1 MARFEARTA
10 QHTPSPSGFTG
21 LGSSPRARAWAVLSI
36 FAGLALSFG
45 LLVPETHAM
54 LPPGGV
60 AAPAAERIDTFM
72 SRCTDGGL
80 SGSLLVELGGEVILH
95 RGYGV
100 LDRGTG
106 RTAEADTPYHLGSL
120 GKQFTATAILL
131 LEEDG
136 KLSTSDLLS
145 RYLPDVPPDKAGI
158 TLDHLLHH
166 TSGLPYL
173 PQGDL
178 AANLPMET
186 AAREILAYPLVSAPG
201 AQYGYSSPGYTLLAA
216 VIEQVSGQD
225 YDSFL
230 RARIFE
236 PAGMAHTGSDQDTV
250 RWVGD
255 LRTPSYTGSGVDD
268 PIYPAVGWSRFRGA
282 GSVVSTAG
290 DLWRW
295 EQALRS
301 HRVLGPAAT
310 EKLFA
315 PAVAVGPNIEHA
327 CGWNV
332 AQSARGT
339 TVIMHAGDLGG
350 FNVDMRRLV
359 DEHATI
365 IFLSNARSG
374 GRGYREAVS
383 IAVTRLLFG
392 PEPEFPP
399 ARVILNEE
407 TRRAWNTRWAL
418 PGGVAGA
425 DSIRA
430 RVDGDV
436 VWLQPI
442 GQAAISAVAGGDS
455 SAMVA
460 EAQLSA
466 LARDVVP
473 ILLSGNLAELSPL
486 VHPSIPASL
495 HIELINFWEA
505 TADSLGTPVE
515 TELLGTAWSPPSGGK
530 TLLRI
535 RGARATQLLSIDW
548 VGGKLLNSEPVPGG
562 AFELPFFAVSPDRVA
577 RFDLW
582 AGRTT
587 YIGRP
592 RGASGG

>member
-1 MARFEARTA
+1 MRFQIRPRPSSRSTTPIARGHRFRRV
-10 QHTPSPSGFTG
+10 PS
-21 LGSSPRARAWAVLSI
+21 LARAATL
-36 FAGLALSFG
+36 LAL
-45 LLVPETHAM
+45 VTM
-54 LPPGGV
+54 TPGWCSAV
-60 AAPAAERIDTFM
+60 DHSAAAQIDTFM
-72 SRCTDGGL
+72 SRCADGGL
-80 SGSLLVELGGEVILH
+80 SGSLLVERDGQVILH
-95 RGYGV
+95 RGYG
-100 LDRGTG
+100 LAEREAG
-106 RTAEADTPYHLGSL
+106 RPAEAETPYHLGSL

-131 LEEDG
+131 LEQEG
-136 KLSTSDLLS
+136 KLRTSDLLS
-145 RYLPDVPPDKAGI
+145 RHLPNVPADKAAI

-173 PQGDL
+173 PSGDL
-178 AANLPMET
+178 T
-186 AAREILAYPLVSAPG
+186 AEVPLDSVAMEILAYPLLSAPG
-201 AQYGYSSPGYTLLAA
+201 AQYGYSSPGYTLLAI
-216 VIEQVSGQD
+216 VIERVSGQD
-225 YDSFL
+225 YDHFL
-230 RARIFE
+230 HARIFE

-268 PIYPAVGWSRFRGA
+268 PIYPVVGWSRFRGA

-392 PEPEFPP
+392 PAPEIPP
-399 ARVILNEE
+399 ARVTLDAEA
-407 TRRAWNTRWAL
+407 RRAWNIRWAL
-418 PGGVAGA
+418 AANHAEG
-425 DSIRA
+425 DSIHA
-430 RVDGDV
+430 RVDGEV
-436 VWLQPI
+436 VWLRPT
-442 GQAAISAVAGGDS
+442 GQAAISAVAGSDS

-466 LARDVVP
+466 LAQVAVP
-473 ILLSGNLAELSPL
+473 LLLGGNLEELSPL

-495 HIELINFWEA
+495 HGELIRLWRT

-515 TELLGTAWSPPSGGK
+515 TDFLGTAWSPPSGGK
-530 TLLRI
+530 SLLRV
-535 RGARATQLLSIDW
+535 RGTRATQLLSIDW

-587 YIGRP
+587 YIDRP
-592 RGASGG
+592 RAGSGG